1 MVASPPF
8 TMEHAARKGRFAR
21 AVAAFALGFVLLEL
35 GWRAYLF
42 ELAPPERQ
50 GKFAR
55 LDQMP
60 ESAFRFRPHP
70 HLVYALNERFVSADG
85 KNRHNGHG
93 TRGPDFVVPKPA
105 GVVRIVCIGGST
117 TYETGVK
124 DDAETYPAKMGE
136 LLRTRHGRADV
147 EVINAGVPGYTS
159 FESLI
164 LLALRALEWQPDYV
178 LYYDNTNDVH
188 PRLVEPAVFASDD
201 AGYRKPWDDDVR
213 WWDHSL
219 VVRWLGV
226 QMGFS
231 PRNALVDRAT
241 REENQARDKADALA
255 RNSPQWFRRNL
266 EEMSALCAARGS
278 KLVLASWASCP
289 SKGDFAGEELYQR
302 AFRENNA
309 VLAEVARS
317 NKLPWFDFEPAMS
330 KDPELWA
337 DGAHVNER
345 GAALKAELFARFV
358 AEHVLGRR

>member
-1 MVASPPF
+1 MEPPK
-8 TMEHAARKGRFAR
+8 TKRRWPR
-21 AVAAFALGFVLLEL
+21 ALAAFLLGFVLLEL
-35 GWRAYLF
+35 AWRAYLF
-42 ELAPPERQ
+42 ELAPAERQ

-60 ESAFRFRPHP
+60 EHAFRFRPHP
-70 HLVYALNERFVSADG
+70 HLVYALNESYASADG
-85 KNRHNGHG
+85 LNRHNAHG
-93 TRGPDFVVPKPA
+93 TRGADFGVPKPA
-105 GVVRIVCIGGST
+105 GTTRIVCIGGST
-117 TYETGVK
+117 TYETGVH
-124 DDAETYPAKMGE
+124 DDRETYPAVMGE
-136 LLRTRHGRADV
+136 LLRTKHGRADV
-147 EVINAGVPGYTS
+147 EVIDAGVPGYTS

-164 LLALRALEWQPDYV
+164 LLALRVLEWQPDYV

-241 REENQARDKADALA
+241 REENEARDKAAALA

-266 EEMSALCAARGS
+266 EEMAALCAARGA

-309 VLAEVARS
+309 VLAEVARA
-317 NKLPWFDFEPAMS
+317 KQLPWFDFEPAMS
-330 KDPELWA
+330 KDPALWV

-358 AEHVLGRR
+358 AEHVLGSR

>member
-1 MVASPPF
+1 
-8 TMEHAARKGRFAR
+8 MEQGSKPGRWKRALAAL
-21 AVAAFALGFVLLEL
+21 ALGFVLVEV
-35 GWRAYLF
+35 GWRVYLF
-42 ELAPPERQ
+42 QVASPERQ

-60 ESAFRFRPHP
+60 ASAFRFRPHP

-85 KNRHNGHG
+85 KNRHNAHG
-93 TRGPDFVVPKPA
+93 TRGPDFAVPKPA
-105 GVVRIVCIGGST
+105 GTTRIVCIGGST
-117 TYETGVK
+117 TYETGVH
-124 DDAETYPAKMGE
+124 DDRETYPAVMGE
-136 LLRTRHGRADV
+136 LLRTRHGRANV
-147 EVINAGVPGYTS
+147 EVVNAGVPGYTS

-164 LLALRALEWQPDYV
+164 LVALRALEWEPDVV

-188 PRLVEPAVFASDD
+188 PRLVEPAVFTSDD

-226 QMGFS
+226 QTGFS

-241 REENQARDKADALA
+241 RAENAALDPSNALA
-255 RNSPQWFRRNL
+255 QNPPRWFRRNL
-266 EEMSALCAARGS
+266 EEMAALCAARGT
-278 KLVLASWASCP
+278 KLVLASWAWCP
-289 SKGDFAGEELYQR
+289 TKGDFAGEELYQR

-317 NKLPWFDFEPAMS
+317 QSLPWFDFEPAMS
-330 KDPELWA
+330 KDPALWS

-345 GAALKAELFARFV
+345 GAALKADLFARFV
-358 AEHVLGRR
+358 AERVLSHATK